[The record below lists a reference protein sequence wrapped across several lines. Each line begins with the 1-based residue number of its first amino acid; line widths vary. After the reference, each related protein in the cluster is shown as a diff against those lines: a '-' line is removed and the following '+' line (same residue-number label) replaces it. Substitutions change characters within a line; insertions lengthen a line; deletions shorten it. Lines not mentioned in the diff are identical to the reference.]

1 MIQQRYP
8 LSTGDINPF
17 ELQLAYKMFL
27 VFLYGAFI
35 FDLTVFSCLKK
46 EILK

>member
-8 LSTGDINPF
+8 LSIGDINPF